1 MYHEKDYKEVSLQ
14 VLDLLDLLDL
24 VGRGHIKNPVI
35 NPKLLQRRRLD
46 NYNCICE
53 EGR

>member
-24 VGRGHIKNPVI
+24 VGRGLIK

-46 NYNCICE
+46 NYNRICE

>member
-1 MYHEKDYKEVSLQ
+1 MYPEKDYMEASLQ
-14 VLDLLDLLDL
+14 VLDLLDL
-24 VGRGHIKNPVI
+24 VGRGLIKNPVI

-46 NYNCICE
+46 NYNYDICE